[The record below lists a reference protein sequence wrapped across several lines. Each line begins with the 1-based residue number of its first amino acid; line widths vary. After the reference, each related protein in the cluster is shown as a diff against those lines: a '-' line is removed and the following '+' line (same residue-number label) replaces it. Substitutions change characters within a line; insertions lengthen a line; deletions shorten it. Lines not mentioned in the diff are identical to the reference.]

1 MGGARGLNKRYVKE
15 INKSSMSQL
24 GFRRIALV
32 ALAGAGSLAA
42 VVVLG
47 SDLLLGSSTA
57 AIISDSPKEVMDE
70 AWQIVFRDYLDTT
83 GKYTDDRWKILR
95 RDVLNKSYGNKKDAY
110 EAIRGM
116 LATLDDPY
124 TRFLDPREFKE
135 MQIDTSGELSG
146 VGIQLSLD
154 KDTKELIVVS
164 PIDGSPASRA
174 DVKPKDVITQIN
186 GKSTKGMS
194 TEDAVKLIRGPVG
207 TKVSIQL
214 RRNKT
219 QLVSV
224 DLIRDRIEIHAVDSR
239 LNTTPDGSKVGY
251 IRLKQFN
258 ANATK
263 DMRAAI
269 RELETKGAQGYVL
282 DLRSNP
288 GGLLMASVEI
298 ARQWLDDGVIVSTK
312 TRDGVQDIKRAS
324 GKALTKA
331 PVVVIVNEGSAS
343 ASEILSGALQ
353 DNNRAILVGQKTFG
367 KGLVQ
372 SVRGLSDGS
381 GMTVTIAKYLT
392 PSGRDIHKFGIQP
405 NITAKL
411 TEDDAKNLK
420 FDQLGTKNDPQY
432 KVAETALSKQ
442 LNASNSEIIK
452 AKAFNPNTTNLPA
465 ALESQNKV
473 D

>member
-1 MGGARGLNKRYVKE
+1 MGGARGLNKRYVKG

-24 GFRRIALV
+24 GFRPTALV

-174 DVKPKDVITQIN
+174 DVKPKDVIAQIN

-219 QLVSV
+219 QLVNV

-269 RELETKGAQGYVL
+269 KELETKGAQGYVL

-331 PVVVIVNEGSAS
+331 PVVVLVNEGSAS

-392 PSGRDIHKFGIQP
+392 PSGRDIHKFGIKP

-411 TEDDAKNLK
+411 TKDDAKNLK
-420 FDQLGTKNDPQY
+420 FDQLGTKRDPQY
-432 KVAETALSKQ
+432 KVAETALIKQ
-442 LNASNSEIIK
+442 LNAASSKIIK
-452 AKAFNPNTTNLPA
+452 AKVFNPNTTNLPA
-465 ALESQNKV
+465 ALETQNKE